1 MDKRKNLIERFL
13 EDYKMEGVCNF
24 VVTEDDETTDLLE
37 NVSPMIRR
45 RLNLSTLPSVV
56 DVVVNQFFPAPCKFS
71 NYEFIENVASTISDI
86 IVQNVGKNLTVGEQN
101 SLTVY
106 LINEFAEYLRD
117 YHKTKC
123 SRSLES
129 NKSLMEN
136 VSPEIRRR
144 LGNLNFDK
152 ISSELNDRFSPCD
165 YNDVGEWVGDVCD
178 FLKNIVVDKI
188 EEDDVK
194 VNPKQTDALYYY
206 FVDAYGK
213 LLVDYYKKKCNESNN
228 LTEQIS
234 LELRRRLD
242 LDRLKHVLDAIIDY
256 EINTCSFDEVGEY
269 VSEVCDML
277 KDVIIDNVEADT
289 QLKKISPK
297 DRDSLYYFLV
307 DTFGEYLV
315 NYYKKQCVKG
325 LKESKKKIIVTESQ
339 YNRLFE
345 QKKSKVEMFQD
356 LINDKLEYIRG
367 FCNKDLDAENYS
379 GDVGFETCAELE
391 IIDSIKVD
399 EVNMMTGART
409 DMSGNMYDSTPSIY
423 VKLTINYSSL
433 RDRYDFDEITY
444 DLKNIL
450 KNSTGKLPIVFDY
463 RTNNI
468 NKIKE

>member
-136 VSPEIRRR
+136 VSH
-144 LGNLNFDK
+144 
-152 ISSELNDRFSPCD
+152 
-165 YNDVGEWVGDVCD
+165 
-178 FLKNIVVDKI
+178 
-188 EEDDVK
+188 
-194 VNPKQTDALYYY
+194 
-206 FVDAYGK
+206 
-213 LLVDYYKKKCNESNN
+213 
-228 LTEQIS
+228 
-234 LELRRRLD
+234 ELRRRLD